1 MANQI
6 ENIYAKQAEDQLKK
20 ILDGLTSIHK
30 KQMELN
36 NNAIDF
42 YGGRT
47 ASSVADM
54 KKVEVSMQRLQA
66 QAERNRIAELKLAT
80 QREKAF
86 DKYEANLVKLQ
97 AKEQASQN
105 LYNKTQQQLNKVQ
118 AAYNNLAAKKER
130 YNKSLIHI

>member
-1 MANQI
+1 MASQI

-20 ILDGLTSIHK
+20 VLEGLTSIHK

-86 DKYEANLVKLQ
+86 DKYEVQLSREQ
-97 AKEQASQN
+97 AKLQASQN
-105 LYNKTQQQLNKVQ
+105 LYNKTQQQF
-118 AAYNNLAAKKER
+118 
-130 YNKSLIHI
+130 

>member
-47 ASSVADM
+47 GSNPNELNAVISKYDELS
-54 KKVEVSMQRLQA
+54 K
-66 QAERNRIAELKLAT
+66 IALPCVITEGS
-80 QREKAF
+80 E
-86 DKYEANLVKLQ
+86 
-97 AKEQASQN
+97 
-105 LYNKTQQQLNKVQ
+105 
-118 AAYNNLAAKKER
+118 
-130 YNKSLIHI
+130 KSLGCCVIIIEPVLYFLARL